1 MAIDWNRSIGFNL
14 DKRTVK
20 NTMEITEKIYNGCDC
35 YPWRPVFAWLP
46 VKTIHGKYVW
56 FKKIYKRKYWAV
68 WGASFHM
75 EPIVEY
81 GELFDIL

>member
-1 MAIDWNRSIGFNL
+1 MAIDWNRSIGYNL
-14 DKRTVK
+14 DKRTVRR
-20 NTMEITEKIYNGCDC
+20 TMEITEKIYNGCDC
-35 YPWRPVFAWLP
+35 YPWRPIFAWLP

-75 EPIVEY
+75 EPVVEY